1 MGTCLTSNGGARTW
15 EINHSKHD
23 QEQNNNKKTKKY
35 AEAVNS
41 PQKTNQETK
50 TKVYK
55 QRKFKIK
62 EICLKLCI
70 T

>member
-1 MGTCLTSNGGARTW
+1 MIR
-15 EINHSKHD
+15 
-23 QEQNNNKKTKKY
+23 NKITTRKQRNMQKQQIHHK
-35 AEAVNS
+35 
-41 PQKTNQETK
+41 KTNQETK